1 MKKFA
6 AFTLTCLIAA
16 SGFALAKGGPH
27 QGPNIDRL
35 AEKLSL
41 TEEQK
46 AQFQTIMEESREQR
60 HSLKEQY
67 KPQREEM
74 HTAMENLR
82 TQTDAKLATVLNA
95 EQMEKLKEMHEAR
108 GQHKERRR
116 HPENCDKEGDEEA

>member
-35 AEKLSL
+35 AEKLAL
-41 TEEQK
+41 TDEQK
-46 AQFQTIMEESREQR
+46 TQFETIMEESREQR
-60 HSLKEQY
+60 HTLMEQY

-82 TQTDAKLATVLNA
+82 TQTDAKLGAVLNA
-95 EQMEKLKEMHEAR
+95 EQMEKLKEMHEMR

-116 HPENCDKEGDEEA
+116 HPENCDKGDDEEA